1 MDEESSERA
10 KKEHPN
16 AGLEGKSGVKVLAD
30 IIAPAA
36 GQTPAPETQ
45 VNAVTLVKVLNSDDV
60 SAVIRAAVK
69 NAAGEVAL
77 GAADL

>member
-1 MDEESSERA
+1 MDEESSARA
-10 KKEHPN
+10 KKEHPT
-16 AGLEGKSGVKVLAD
+16 AGLEGKSGACVLAD
-30 IIAPAA
+30 IIAPSP

-60 SAVIRAAVK
+60 TAVIRTAVK
-69 NAAGEVAL
+69 CASGDVAL